1 MDEYRL
7 PTSVRPIHYDLTIQT
22 DLDSL
27 IFKGFVSVDLDV
39 LEETT
44 NITFNSLNLVLHED
58 SLIVSSDAHKT
69 EQAQA
74 ARLVDVDTKKER
86 VSVKLST
93 PLPKGS
99 KAKLQIRYE
108 AKLTGSMTGYYHSST
123 SHEGKPRNYTLT
135 QFEPTCAR

>member
-7 PTSVRPIHYDLTIQT
+7 PTSVRPTHYDLTIQT

-27 IFKGFVSVDLDV
+27 VFKGYISIDLDV

-58 SLIVSSDAHKT
+58 SLTVSSDAHKT

-99 KAKLQIRYE
+99 KAKLRIGYE
-108 AKLTGSMTGYYHSST
+108 AKLTGSMKGYYHSST
-123 SHEGKPRNYTLT
+123 SHEGKP
-135 QFEPTCAR
+135 